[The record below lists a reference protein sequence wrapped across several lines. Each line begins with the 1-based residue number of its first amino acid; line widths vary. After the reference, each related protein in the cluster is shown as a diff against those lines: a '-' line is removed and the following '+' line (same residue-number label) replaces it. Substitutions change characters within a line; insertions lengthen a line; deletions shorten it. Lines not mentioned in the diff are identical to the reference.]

1 MQIARPRR
9 LIATALAISAV
20 GLVAGCGNSGES
32 SAGSSGGTTGSDFVA
47 QANGICTAATE
58 EFNALG
64 NTQEYEDLAD
74 FKDRFG
80 QAMAIA
86 KQQYED
92 IAALTP
98 PADIAADV
106 KTYLDEGAASVKMT
120 QELYDRVVAGE
131 DIAAAEAA
139 TLGTPDGQAT
149 IKARREAATNA
160 GLEACAS

>member
-1 MQIARPRR
+1 MALTRPRR
-9 LIATALAISAV
+9 IIATALAIAAV
-20 GLVAGCGNSGES
+20 GSLAGCGSS
-32 SAGSSGGTTGSDFVA
+32 SDSAGGGAASTAGADFVA
-47 QANGICTAATE
+47 QANAICVAANE
-58 EFNALG
+58 EFQALG

-80 QAMAIA
+80 KAMAIA
-86 KQQYED
+86 KQQYAD
-92 IAALTP
+92 IAELTP
-98 PADIAADV
+98 PADIAGDV
-106 KTYLDEGAASVKMT
+106 KTYLDEGAASVEMT

-131 DIAAAEAA
+131 AISDAEAA

>member
-1 MQIARPRR
+1 MQITRPRR
-9 LIATALAISAV
+9 MIATACALTAI
-20 GLVAGCGNSGES
+20 GLLAGCGSSGD
-32 SAGSSGGTTGSDFVA
+32 SAGGSAATTASSDFVT
-47 QANGICTAATE
+47 QANGICSAATE

-64 NTQEYEDLAD
+64 NTQEYADLAD

-80 QAMAIA
+80 KAMAIA

-92 IAALTP
+92 IAALEP

-106 KTYLDEGAASVKMT
+106 KTYLDEGAASVEMT

-131 DIAAAEAA
+131 DISAAEAA
-139 TLGTPDGQAT
+139 TLGTPEGQAT
-149 IKARREAATNA
+149 IAARREAATNA

>member
-1 MQIARPRR
+1 MQINRPRR
-9 LIATALAISAV
+9 MIATACALTAV
-20 GLVAGCGNSGES
+20 GLLAGCGS
-32 SAGSSGGTTGSDFVA
+32 SSDSSSGSAATTATSDFVA
-47 QANGICTAATE
+47 QANGICSAATE

-64 NTQEYEDLAD
+64 NTQEYADLAD

-80 QAMAIA
+80 KAMAIA

-92 IAALTP
+92 IAALEP

-106 KTYLDEGAASVKMT
+106 KTYLDEGAASVEMT

-131 DIAAAEAA
+131 DISAAEAA
-139 TLGTPDGQAT
+139 TLGTPEGQAT
-149 IKARREAATNA
+149 IAARREAATNA